1 MIKKYRKETLVKKK
15 EANFLTI
22 VKRKQSLALRC
33 PRHHKKTY
41 YRWWRKNL
49 FKSAREMSDQLTKEW
64 ELNRWQ
70 VSK

>member
-1 MIKKYRKETLVKKK
+1 MIHKILKITMIKKYRKETLVKKK

-41 YRWWRKNL
+41 YR
-49 FKSAREMSDQLTKEW
+49 
-64 ELNRWQ
+64 
-70 VSK
+70 